1 MTFFSD
7 SQSNDK
13 KIGYGFLKSELQ
25 LPVFEPKITSEL
37 STAVSR
43 LIHKDTL
50 LLVPIRY
57 RLSPDDLVGHVLF
70 ALKHEG
76 INLQILSEALRHI
89 SEESLLNSISTKLSG
104 VYHRKLGFLWEF
116 FNQKELSVE
125 VPLNTRYVKLFDED
139 RYVTGQE
146 IKNTKWRVIFNGL
159 GNLNYC
165 PIVEKTEK
173 IKEGLADNVLDR
185 VRDYLSKIGDVNA
198 DRALQ
203 WAYLSET
210 ESSYAIEGEKADMSK
225 SERFVKLLQHAHEN
239 VELSEEYLCEL
250 QNQVISSSYD
260 MAFSYRTE
268 QNWLSNGGR
277 GAIGVSYVPPS
288 PDDLEDLM
296 EAFLRM
302 ANTLPKQIHPV
313 IAASVTS
320 FGFVF
325 LHPFMDGNGR
335 LSRFLFHQQLCLS
348 GQMQKGQ
355 LLPVSVAMKASE
367 AKYLAALQAFSKPAR
382 ALWSVQW
389 IAGHDYDFRFNGS
402 DAIYRYW
409 DATQCAEFGLEMAEE
424 ALNTHLRHEVNYLM
438 CFDAVRRAVNDRY
451 DVRETILHHLINGC
465 LDLNGV
471 VSKNLRKRY
480 VDRVDDVVFDFIE
493 TEAKKALEQ
502 YSA

>member
-1 MTFFSD
+1 MSFLGI
-7 SQSNDK
+7 DK
-13 KIGYGFLKSELQ
+13 KIGYGFLKSALN
-25 LPVFEPKITSEL
+25 LPVFEPKVMASLSSSVRKIT
-37 STAVSR
+37 
-43 LIHKDTL
+43 HKDNQL
-50 LLVPIRY
+50 WVPTRY
-57 RLSPDDLVGHVLF
+57 RLSSDDYVSHVLF
-70 ALKHEG
+70 ALKYEG
-76 INLQILSEALRHI
+76 INLQILSLALSYIRKDDVLAALRKKPTGI
-89 SEESLLNSISTKLSG
+89 
-104 VYHRKLGFLWEF
+104 YQRQLGFLWEY
-116 FNQKELSVE
+116 FNQKTLEVE
-125 VPLNTRYVKLFDED
+125 VPSSARYVKLFDEK
-139 RYVTGQE
+139 RYVTTKGVRN
-146 IKNTKWRVIFNGL
+146 KKWRVIFNGL
-159 GNLNYC
+159 GSLAYC
-165 PIVEKTEK
+165 PVVEKTERIQAHLK
-173 IKEGLADNVLDR
+173 DSDLKRFAA
-185 VRDYLSKIGDVNA
+185 YLSDL
-198 DRALQ
+198 DDYTSERAMQ
-203 WAYLSET
+203 WAYASEA
-210 ESSYAIEGEKADMSK
+210 ESNYAIEGETLEAD
-225 SERFVKLLQHAHEN
+225 ELRGVIHLL
-239 VELSEEYLCEL
+239 ELSHKAGRLTDQDFYEL
-250 QNQVISSSYD
+250 HNQMMRGRGESVT
-260 MAFSYRTE
+260 SYRKI
-268 QNWLSNGGR
+268 QNWLTNGEK
-277 GAIGVSYVPPS
+277 GALGVSYVPPS

-302 ANTLPKQIHPV
+302 ANTLPKQVHPV

-382 ALWSVQW
+382 ALWSMQW

-480 VDRVDDVVFDFIE
+480 ADRVEEVVFDFIE
-493 TEAKKALEQ
+493 TEAKKALEL